1 MRPTALTELAGR
13 LGTDASLA
21 WSDLVARATA
31 ADTLALVHEEVAEV
45 AEDIFGLWDRLSAEA
60 QHGAE
65 AAVGVAADLVAH
77 FEHLTDEQLQGL
89 TDTIQDTADELH
101 AEALA
106 EAGEPE
112 SPESPEDEAGNSLE
126 RQLVLDAT
134 THIQGVARSG
144 LAGLASGVGIDP
156 LGVTQQARSIAGS
169 LVPVPGLNQM
179 VPEMAVVS
187 LAASAG
193 MRIRNGESVADVK
206 QWLVD
211 ELSTIGVANAAS
223 VAVQLLSGMVFLRP
237 LAVLGAKWGRARAE
251 TSAQATVAI
260 RSAREKLAVLIPDG
274 PSTSRGQST
283 QQSENAHELM

>member
-1 MRPTALTELAGR
+1 MDSWARPTALTELAGR

-112 SPESPEDEAGNSLE
+112 SPESSESPEDEAGNSLE

-144 LAGLASGVGIDP
+144 LAGLASGVGLDP

-251 TSAQATVAI
+251 TSAQATFAI
-260 RSAREKLAVLIPDG
+260 RSARERLAPLIDPAPPLDI
-274 PSTSRGQST
+274 P
-283 QQSENAHELM
+283 L

>member
-1 MRPTALTELAGR
+1 MDSWVRPTALTELAGR
-13 LGTDASLA
+13 LSSDASLA

-260 RSAREKLAVLIPDG
+260 RAARERLAPLIDPAPPLDI
-274 PSTSRGQST
+274 P
-283 QQSENAHELM
+283 L

>member
-1 MRPTALTELAGR
+1 MDSWARPPALTELAVR
-13 LGTDASLA
+13 LSADASLE

-31 ADTLALVHEEVAEV
+31 ADTLALVHEEVAETS
-45 AEDIFGLWDRLSAEA
+45 EDIFGLWDRLSAEA

-65 AAVGVAADLVAH
+65 SAVEVAADLVAH

-89 TDTIQDTADELH
+89 TDTIQDTADELR

-106 EAGEPE
+106 EAGELDP
-112 SPESPEDEAGNSLE
+112 PEDEAPNSVE
-126 RQLVLDAT
+126 RQLVLDAS
-134 THIQGVARSG
+134 THIQGAARSG
-144 LAGLASGVGIDP
+144 LAGLTSGIGIDP

-169 LVPVPGLNQM
+169 LVPVSGLNQM

-206 QWLVD
+206 QWLVG

-260 RSAREKLAVLIPDG
+260 RSARERLAPLVARPIVDRSDELI
-274 PSTSRGQST
+274 
-283 QQSENAHELM
+283 